1 MATPLALLR
10 GDDRAHGL
18 DCRIE
23 PLGDIAIGGLKP
35 PGARSD
41 AIKLGSELRPVGREY
56 MHLLGQRSVALLR
69 FQLAL
74 TRSLER
80 IQRNLQSLDRGLD
93 ARAFAHHLS
102 PEPTCPD
109 VATKFVGQRRS

>member
-1 MATPLALLR
+1 MR

-23 PLGDIAIGGLKP
+23 PLGNVAVGGLEP
-35 PGARSD
+35 PSTRSD
-41 AIKLGSELRPVGREY
+41 AIELGRELRPVRREH
-56 MHLLGQRSVALLR
+56 MHLLGQRSLALLR

-80 IQRNLQSLDRGLD
+80 IQRNLQSLDRSLD
-93 ARAFAHHLS
+93 ARAFAHHLL
-102 PEPTCPD
+102 PEPTDPD